1 MKGIKCEVSVM
12 GMGDR
17 CSRRENCRN
26 NSGHVPPMV
35 FLQVSTSDDMGGKNY
50 VMDKDGFPRTSL
62 KKKGS

>member
-1 MKGIKCEVSVM
+1 MKFHGRQVQQEGGLQEK
-12 GMGDR
+12 
-17 CSRRENCRN
+17 NCRN

-35 FLQVSTSDDMGGKNY
+35 FLQVSTSDDMGGKKY